1 MAQELIDLARSSRT
15 GTHRMHF
22 GRPLSGGFPDL
33 LTGEYEGSRIPL
45 HTHEA
50 LLLVLPV
57 TSYSILTAG
66 LTVRTG
72 PGDMWLSNPQE
83 LHGAVSS
90 GMPCRARLLLFPA
103 DLLQEIA
110 GWVPRFGR
118 TPVSDPGLA
127 QGLSDLWSE
136 LRQPGDSSSAA
147 DRLHSLLPRLL
158 QHHAREERPLP
169 ARRTDRAIR
178 RALEHLQLH
187 VTGQPTLEELA
198 GIAKVSKSY
207 LVREFHRM
215 VGLPPHAY
223 HLQLRIARA
232 ARLLAQGLSLSRV
245 AFQAGFA
252 DQSHLSR
259 RFKAA
264 YGLTPLGFG
273 RSVRPPAAVPLD
285 GIAGQNVA

>member
-1 MAQELIDLARSSRT
+1 MGQELIDLVRSSRS

-22 GRPLSGGFPDL
+22 QRPDRFPDL

-57 TSYSILTAG
+57 TSYSMLAVG
-66 LTVRTG
+66 RPVATG
-72 PGDMWLSNPQE
+72 PGDIWLSNPQE

-90 GMPCRARLLLFPA
+90 GMPCRARLLLLPA
-103 DLLQEIA
+103 DLLQEMR
-110 GWVPRFGR
+110 GRVPRLSR
-118 TPVSDPGLA
+118 TQLFDPALA
-127 QGLSDLWSE
+127 HAFSGLWSE
-136 LRQPGDSSSAA
+136 LQQPADSSSVA
-147 DRLHSLLPRLL
+147 DRLQSLLATLL
-158 QHHAREERPLP
+158 QHQAADERPLP
-169 ARRTDRAIR
+169 AKRMDWAIR
-178 RALEHLQLH
+178 RSQERLQLQVAELH
-187 VTGQPTLEELA
+187 TLEDLA
-198 GIAKVSKSY
+198 GIAQVSKSY

-232 ARLLAQGLSLSRV
+232 ARLLAMGLSLSRV
-245 AFQAGFA
+245 AFDAGFA

-264 YGLTPLGFG
+264 YGLTPLEFA
-273 RSVRPPAAVPLD
+273 RSVRPAAAPPLD
-285 GIAGQNVA
+285 GTVGQNVA